1 VADQLLTP
9 LSKQLKTLAMPA
21 DQRLGFDYDQSL
33 YPIAEPR
40 PEDEGET
47 DGVVQSSRLGLPL
60 LIEGQLLSQEQD
72 FRAEGRARSEH
83 ETEEKK
89 SICGQI
95 SDQLKQRIQ

>member
-1 VADQLLTP
+1 
-9 LSKQLKTLAMPA
+9 MPA

-33 YPIAEPR
+33 FPIAEPR

-47 DGVVQSSRLGLPL
+47 GGVVQSSRLGLPL
-60 LIEGQLLSQEQD
+60 LIEGQLLSQEQV

-95 SDQLKQRIQ
+95 TDQLKQRIQ